1 MKDEYWP
8 DKRFITMNLETTG
21 EIAMFRA
28 LLDSRTT
35 VESPLVRI
43 VMAADT
49 WLADEIAGWARKQV
63 QRGKGL
69 NAWMVPWNHYQDNME
84 ALNTIS
90 SHEALE
96 KTLLQAREKKEEFH
110 ILGIQTG
117 RESLPEALNEMMET
131 AAELVLRD
139 PGMTIIQ
146 GCCRNLLIPAENPDG
161 QIVSIYGNA
170 LEVMLYITE
179 SGHPVDIIS
188 LVDRQECLTAME
200 HLEDCGSV
208 PVKLPELEIELQEY
222 REMNLN

>member
-1 MKDEYWP
+1 MKDEHWS

-21 EIAMFRA
+21 EITMFRA

-49 WLADEIAGWARKQV
+49 WLADEIDGWARKQI

-69 NAWMVPWNHYQDNME
+69 RAWMVPWNYYQDNMKI
-84 ALNTIS
+84 LNTIS

-117 RESLPEALNEMMET
+117 QENLLEALDEMMET

-139 PGMTIIQ
+139 TGGTIIQ
-146 GCCRNLLIPAENPDG
+146 GCCRNLLIPAEGPDE
-161 QIVSIYGNA
+161 QIISMYGNA
-170 LEVMLYITE
+170 LEVMFYITE
-179 SGHPVDIIS
+179 SGHPVDITS
-188 LVDRQECLTAME
+188 LVDQQECLAAMK
-200 HLEDCGSV
+200 HLEDWGSV
-208 PVKLPELEIELQEY
+208 PVKLPELKIEPQEY

>member
-1 MKDEYWP
+1 
-8 DKRFITMNLETTG
+8 
-21 EIAMFRA
+21 MFRA

-49 WLADEIAGWARKQV
+49 WLADEIDGWARKQI

-69 NAWMVPWNHYQDNME
+69 RAWMVPWNYYQDNMKI
-84 ALNTIS
+84 LNTIS

-117 RESLPEALNEMMET
+117 QENLLEALDEMMET

-139 PGMTIIQ
+139 TGGTIIQ
-146 GCCRNLLIPAENPDG
+146 GCCRNLLIPAEGPDE
-161 QIVSIYGNA
+161 QIISMYGNA
-170 LEVMLYITE
+170 LEVMFYITE
-179 SGHPVDIIS
+179 SGHPVDITS
-188 LVDRQECLTAME
+188 LVDQQECLAAMK
-200 HLEDCGSV
+200 HLEDWGSV
-208 PVKLPELEIELQEY
+208 PVKLPELKIEPQEY